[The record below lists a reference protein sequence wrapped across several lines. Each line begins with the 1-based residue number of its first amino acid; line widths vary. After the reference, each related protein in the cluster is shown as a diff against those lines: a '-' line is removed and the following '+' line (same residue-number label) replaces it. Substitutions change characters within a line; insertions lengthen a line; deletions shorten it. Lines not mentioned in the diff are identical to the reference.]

1 MNNNYFLSNHV
12 IIKMKQSFF
21 IFWINFSLQFISFSF
36 QLNKLYISLTYN
48 KIFLAFLIV
57 ALLFSLAVKSYFFM
71 IN

>member
-12 IIKMKQSFF
+12 IIKMKQNFF